1 MIRSGARTSTEGA
14 ARASAQSPQAPRLQR
29 LVRASASGRV
39 WAIDFQFDSDWK
51 GRVFKV
57 CNVIDEFTRQ
67 HLALRVE
74 RRMGAVDVIDIRNL
88 AVLARGAP
96 QVLRADNG
104 PEFIAAAVGRWASE
118 HDTLQAFMPPGQPWL
133 GGFVESLHN
142 RMRDELLED
151 NMFEDLNH
159 ARALI
164 GAWSQRY
171 NEEHPHSAL
180 GWLSP
185 NQYARQWAQHH

>member
-1 MIRSGARTSTEGA
+1 M
-14 ARASAQSPQAPRLQR
+14 L
-29 LVRASASGRV
+29 
-39 WAIDFQFDSDWK
+39 
-51 GRVFKV
+51 
-57 CNVIDEFTRQ
+57 
-67 HLALRVE
+67 
-74 RRMGAVDVIDIRNL
+74 M
-88 AVLARGAP
+88 
-96 QVLRADNG
+96 ADNG
-104 PEFIAAAVGRWASE
+104 PEFIAGAVGRWASE
-118 HDTLQAFMPPGQPWL
+118 HDTLQAFIPPGQPWHN
-133 GGFVESLHN
+133 GFVESLHN

-164 GAWSQRY
+164 GAWSHRY